1 MSAAAGAG
9 GASDGA
15 VRSFSGENEDGREYK
30 RWKVW
35 VTNKLL
41 TLDTKVPAKARGAY
55 VYTLLSG
62 KALECVEHLDPSDY
76 QVENGEDKLFAL
88 LDERFPQKE
97 ASDEMS
103 EVLTEVFNLKALE
116 GETLK
121 VWISRATEMFDRC
134 KRKCQVS
141 FPEEAKGWLIL
152 HRSGLN
158 DEQKAVIMA
167 RSGGVMK
174 RETIGKAMRSCYPEY
189 VVSKRKTMGVAVVD
203 PDEPPPEDF
212 EQDPVFQEVESF
224 LAEHELAVP
233 AEEPD
238 EIYEE
243 HEVAEALAV
252 TWKEKRKE
260 LTKMQKNR
268 RFSASSDLKKAYR
281 VEIEELKKR
290 TRCHKCQQVGHW
302 SRECKS
308 ASKGKG
314 RSGAPTAKSSD
325 SGAAMVEASTDHFVA
340 AVTMEEMPLSTL
352 DILRQRQQ
360 QNVKAPVIPEVLLV
374 SSPGYGVIDSGCG
387 RTIVGCNTLEDF
399 KQLWIARGIAVPEPF
414 HEVNH
419 FKFGNGQRETSE
431 ISMRLPVYIAGRRGT
446 IKAAVVK
453 GNAPLLISR
462 GALQTL
468 RAIVDF
474 GENQMK
480 IFEDQAVVPLH
491 TNAAGQYVISVMDDV
506 KVDSGETFQEVMLG
520 QSDRSW
526 TEVRPSA
533 VLPSEPLISTS
544 ATESIDQIPPPAE
557 ESNEPGLP
565 SDLQVWVRHD
575 SLIDKA
581 LTSGKQGP
589 AWQSVKRRRVLNGTT
604 GEVLFDEHVTPTK
617 AKKRY
622 HQKIPAE
629 VMHVTTEFYFTPQ
642 EKTITAE
649 CLPVHCVRQF
659 EAQVRKPVSR
669 PTSHVDGKP
678 FLVAEVFGPPRFA
691 PLIDGIGGVC
701 KSFDLTTGFDFTQ
714 ASVRD
719 AVAEDLRVN
728 PPDLL
733 ILCPPC
739 TDEGGWFHLNS
750 LTMDPQEYIRRVR
763 QSRMF
768 IRFCC
773 KLYQQQV
780 DAGGQALLEHPHG
793 SQLWGY
799 DEVRKLAETHHVLKC
814 HMCRFGLRV
823 PGNDQFIR
831 KATKLLVSHE
841 NMKVLAKECPGKS
854 HPQHACHQP
863 IAGSDSKIGRIST
876 FAGKYTPM
884 FVESV
889 MDTVPRYC
897 ELKKQSLVPC
907 PEWPAHAVQEVLAA
921 KPDLS
926 DTQSDEDLLKVIDK
940 VHRNLGHPP
949 NHDLIRIFKHAGASE
964 RAIELAKKHSC
975 EFCKAQV
982 RPHVPLPA
990 KSSRPHVFNQCLGI
1004 DVKFLPGWKA
1014 NQQVKALNLVDQA
1027 SCYQLMIPFHERET
1041 SAVLKKLIAEH
1052 WVRTFGPPKEV
1063 VIDQARTNLGDHLQ
1077 SYLDSL
1083 GCHVHQI
1090 AGEAHWQLGR
1100 TESHGGWFARVL
1112 AKTLAEF
1119 PPAGREEWESCVVHS
1134 HVKNT
1139 MIQSYGYTP
1148 HQHVFGKNPEIPSD
1162 LMNEPLHVVPAT
1174 ASLTDEAIAKSQAIR
1189 TAARKSVI
1197 ETQDDLALRRAFSA
1211 RPRMVQQFQ
1220 PGDLVAYWRCQKY
1233 QQGQVIQGGNW
1244 YGTAVV
1250 IGNVGKN
1257 YVIAHRKQI
1266 FRAAPEQ
1273 LRAAT
1278 NEEKAMVTT
1287 PNTELLGI
1295 RDMIEGGTFRS
1306 HQFVDLVP
1314 GHYPTMEEPPPVV
1327 NNQSEPQVSN
1337 DPAGALNVPES
1348 PAPIAPDVPVPVDKS
1363 PESEVSPGD
1372 ESQLKE
1378 SSSPHHESSNAQS
1391 ASSTYGPLRRVRSKN
1406 GPPSLYRPPA
1416 MQADDF
1422 AEMMKEIVPQLVEEA
1437 TKDTDA
1443 SMHAKRPLESTDA
1456 VEEPSSHRQKTEQY
1470 SEVMS
1475 VEDVN
1480 HLSELFADPST
1491 PIEVLIANYMQKKTS
1506 KEVPPMNNPPEMQS
1520 LVDESKQTE
1529 WSTIL
1534 EKGAVRVHYGRR
1546 AAEIRSK
1553 YSDRF
1558 IGSRFVIVKKAVEEN
1573 KSVDDSDPS
1582 SFRVKSRWCLQGH
1595 LDPDLNKKVEAG
1607 LLQSPTLSQM
1617 GRMLTMQLIAS
1628 NGWMLQLG
1636 DIKGAFLEAGPL
1648 PSQFR
1653 PLYAHQPRGGIPG
1666 VPSDAV
1672 LEVVGNL
1679 YGQNDAPLAWHK
1691 TFDSEAIKA
1700 GWERSRFDPCLY
1712 FLRCNVSNRLCGV
1725 MGVHVDDTAVGGAGE
1740 NFNKAI
1746 EVLRARFPYRK
1757 WRVGEGEFCGAFYTQ
1772 CSTTKEI
1779 TMSQKL
1785 FAEKLRPAN
1794 IPRSAKSDDPLAPGQ
1809 ISVLRAINGSLN
1821 WLASQSRPDLSVQT
1835 SLSQQ
1840 AFPQPKIQHLRE
1852 ANQAVRRARQHKDLQ
1867 IKFSSIPVSELCV
1880 CCHSDAAFANVGTHT
1895 QAGYIVGF
1903 SQTKL
1908 HHGEVAHWTPIVWRS
1923 YKMPR
1928 AVFHFER

>member
-103 EVLTEVFNLKALE
+103 EALTEVFNLKALE

-565 SDLQVWVRHD
+565 RMSEGG
-575 SLIDKA
+575 
-581 LTSGKQGP
+581 TSERVTDGKEPG
-589 AWQSVKRRRVLNGTT
+589 RRR
-604 GEVLFDEHVTPTK
+604 
-617 AKKRY
+617 
-622 HQKIPAE
+622 
-629 VMHVTTEFYFTPQ
+629 
-642 EKTITAE
+642 
-649 CLPVHCVRQF
+649 
-659 EAQVRKPVSR
+659 
-669 PTSHVDGKP
+669 
-678 FLVAEVFGPPRFA
+678 A
-691 PLIDGIGGVC
+691 P
-701 KSFDLTTGFDFTQ
+701 S
-714 ASVRD
+714 
-719 AVAEDLRVN
+719 
-728 PPDLL
+728 
-733 ILCPPC
+733 
-739 TDEGGWFHLNS
+739 
-750 LTMDPQEYIRRVR
+750 
-763 QSRMF
+763 
-768 IRFCC
+768 
-773 KLYQQQV
+773 
-780 DAGGQALLEHPHG
+780 
-793 SQLWGY
+793 
-799 DEVRKLAETHHVLKC
+799 
-814 HMCRFGLRV
+814 
-823 PGNDQFIR
+823 
-831 KATKLLVSHE
+831 
-841 NMKVLAKECPGKS
+841 
-854 HPQHACHQP
+854 
-863 IAGSDSKIGRIST
+863 
-876 FAGKYTPM
+876 
-884 FVESV
+884 
-889 MDTVPRYC
+889 
-897 ELKKQSLVPC
+897 
-907 PEWPAHAVQEVLAA
+907 
-921 KPDLS
+921 
-926 DTQSDEDLLKVIDK
+926 
-940 VHRNLGHPP
+940 
-949 NHDLIRIFKHAGASE
+949 
-964 RAIELAKKHSC
+964 
-975 EFCKAQV
+975 
-982 RPHVPLPA
+982 
-990 KSSRPHVFNQCLGI
+990 
-1004 DVKFLPGWKA
+1004 WKA

-1052 WVRTFGPPKEV
+1052 WVRIFGPPKEV

-1119 PPAGREEWESCVVHS
+1119 PPAGREDWESCVVHS

-1306 HQFVDLVP
+1306 HQFIDLVP

-1327 NNQSEPQVSN
+1327 NNQSEPQVSS

-1456 VEEPSSHRQKTEQY
+1456 VEEPSSHRQNTEQY

-1666 VPSDAV
+1666 VPPDAV

-1740 NFNKAI
+1740 KFNKAI

-1794 IPRSAKSDDPLAPGQ
+1794 IPRSAKSDDPLTPGQ

-1852 ANQAVRRARQHKDLQ
+1852 ANQAVRRAKQHKDLQ

-1880 CCHSDAAFANVGTHT
+1880 CCHSDAAFASVGTHT

-1928 AVFHFER
+1928 AVSSTLSGESQAMSTATGTVEWLSLMLSEALDGKFDVRECRSLLSKRPPIIATDCKSLYDHLVSPSSPTGVDDRRTSIDIVIIRESIKLTGAQVRWLPTDRMIADGLTKDKADPIDLLRSCVRAGCYQISPEEFVLAQQAEERALRAQKRQSQSNAVTETSEA